1 MMSGLW
7 LRLRSKWKHGR
18 DILLDTV
25 FPEQVLC
32 LCCKKVIRPLDVAIQ
47 PDLPDGS
54 LCLHCREALE
64 KELLAREQQRSPLLF
79 TDVWSVFGYAGPV
92 RDLILGLKH
101 GTVSAAAKPLI
112 SYAADMVRK
121 EITLPADTVVTWV
134 TMPADRKKER
144 CIDHGRVLAEGL
156 AKELGLSCR
165 QLLIRKKG
173 GHTQQGLNAE
183 ERKKNVV
190 GLFSVMD
197 GEIPGS
203 VLLVDDVLT
212 TGSTVEE
219 CGKTLRAAGVRDLA
233 AVTIAAASKR
243 STSTSQPI

>member
-1 MMSGLW
+1 MSSLWLW
-7 LRLRSKWKHGR
+7 LRGTYKHGR

-47 PDLPDGS
+47 PDLPDSS

-64 KELLAREQQRSPLLF
+64 KELLVKEQQRTRLLF

-101 GTVSAAAKPLI
+101 GTVSAAGKPLI
-112 SYAADMVRK
+112 FYAADVVRK
-121 EITLPADTVVTWV
+121 EMSLPADTIVTWV
-134 TMPADRKKER
+134 TMPADRKRER
-144 CIDHGRVLAEGL
+144 CIDHGKILAEGL

-183 ERKKNVV
+183 ERKKNVI
-190 GLFSVMD
+190 GLFSDTD

-219 CGKTLRAAGVRDLA
+219 CGKTLRLAGVRDLA